1 MKALPAMTGALRRI
15 SQRSPASSS
24 RALDTNPLT
33 REQTVC
39 GASTEHTTV
48 VDRVRHAE
56 SSTTSSSVKNPAAVQ
71 NAQTKEPKIAM
82 LGMFGSGNTG
92 NDGSLEAMV
101 SFLREARPDAE
112 LLCICPNPETVTS
125 RYGVA
130 AVRQGRVDIT
140 GHRAARMSRMLGDL
154 PRNMLSIIH
163 LFATLRGVRVLVI
176 PGTGILDD
184 FQETAF
190 GWPFVVFRWCLAARL
205 RGVQVAFV
213 SIGAGPIKNSLSR
226 WFLKSAVRLAKYRSY
241 RDDYSY
247 QYLKD
252 NGVDVSLDRRF
263 PDLAFGLPLPSQL
276 SPIANKRKVVGVG
289 VMDYHG
295 WSKDNAEGDSIYLSY
310 LGKLSSYICWLIE
323 QGHDVRLLTGDVHDM
338 TAVDDVLK
346 MVVEQWPD
354 VERQRI
360 TVGCGGS
367 LHELMAE
374 IAQTDAVVVSR
385 YHNVVCALKLD
396 RPTISLSYNMKNDYL
411 LAQFGQHYCQHIE
424 SFDFEV
430 LKQHTNAVLGNSDE
444 ITAQL
449 ARTNALVQVQLEEQ
463 QHLLLNQ
470 FAKMY
475 PVVAKQPGR
484 DIPSHQQSFN
494 GTPYDDEG
502 DLHVYSQEGTCKE
515 TPSLAAVGTR
525 KAQT

>member
-1 MKALPAMTGALRRI
+1 MKALPAMAGALRRI
-15 SQRSPASSS
+15 SQRSHSYVFASPS
-24 RALDTNPLT
+24 RLVGTSPQT
-33 REQTVC
+33 REQKFN
-39 GASTEHTTV
+39 AANIQHTIV
-48 VDRVRHAE
+48 ADRVRHTE
-56 SSTTSSSVKNPAAVQ
+56 SSTTLSGKDLAAIQ

-101 SFLREARPDAE
+101 SFLRASLPDAQ
-112 LLCICPNPETVTS
+112 LLCICPNPEIVTS
-125 RYGVA
+125 RNRIA

-140 GHRAARMSRMLGDL
+140 SPRAARLSRLLGDL
-154 PRNMLSIIH
+154 PRNLLSIIH
-163 LFATLRGVRVLVI
+163 LFATLRGVRLLVI

-226 WFLKSAVRLAKYRSY
+226 WFLKSAVRMAKYRSY

-252 NGVDVSLDRRF
+252 NGVDVSRDHRF
-263 PDLAFGLPLPSQL
+263 PDLAFGLPLPAQP
-276 SPIANKRKVVGVG
+276 SPVAKERKVVGVG

-295 WSKDNAEGDSIYLSY
+295 WSKNNAEGDVIYLSY
-310 LGKLSSYICWLIE
+310 LRKLSSYICWLIE
-323 QGHDVRLLTGDVHDM
+323 QGHDVRLVTGDVHDM
-338 TAVDDVLK
+338 TAVDHVLK
-346 MVVEQWPD
+346 MVVEHRPD
-354 VERQRI
+354 IERQR
-360 TVGCGGS
+360 VAVASSGS

-385 YHNVVCALKLD
+385 YHNVVCALKLN

-424 SFDFEV
+424 TFDLET
-430 LKQHTNAVLGNSDE
+430 LKQQTIELFDNIDAIRTKLAGTNHLIHQGL
-444 ITAQL
+444 AQQE
-449 ARTNALVQVQLEEQ
+449 R
-463 QHLLLNQ
+463 LLLEH
-470 FAKMY
+470 M
-475 PVVAKQPGR
+475 
-484 DIPSHQQSFN
+484 I
-494 GTPYDDEG
+494 
-502 DLHVYSQEGTCKE
+502 
-515 TPSLAAVGTR
+515 
-525 KAQT
+525 